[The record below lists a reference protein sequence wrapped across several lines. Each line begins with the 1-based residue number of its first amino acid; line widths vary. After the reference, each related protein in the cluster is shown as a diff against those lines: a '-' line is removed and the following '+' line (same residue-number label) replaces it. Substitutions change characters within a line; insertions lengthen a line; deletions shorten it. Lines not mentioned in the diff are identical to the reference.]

1 MNPEISVRNVDVSE
15 DSGLRNMEVNL
26 AKNYIKTPTKSITTR
41 DFFKDTKFPLDIS
54 MLSEHFIRFSKEHLR
69 NYYYDKKVTDKINQN
84 FAKHKRKVSVNTTTL
99 TIVEYRTTG
108 ISANIPTE
116 EEIKALI
123 NAAYAFSDVVVIPSV
138 PKFSRTIDID
148 TIEIFLKYVAN
159 CLERIEIINKK
170 KIMGYIP
177 MTAPAFLEIVID
189 FYLDNGVNAYCI
201 DFDGT
206 TLSTNLSQIEAIKR
220 TLAERGYEENSFL
233 HYINIA
239 YGKAI
244 NDIGVLSARDLLVF
258 GHGLDSLGGVHT
270 GPKRGK
276 QFFEWLKEHKDVL
289 KNTTRVLSKEDYGY
303 YRYKEKA
310 DLSRVYPED
319 AMISLE
325 DVIQREAFSTKRRL
339 LNIVNLQQQAL
350 ESNNLR
356 EIVKETPE
364 KTIEY
369 FDSKR
374 CVSKDDIK
382 QMKK

>member
-1 MNPEISVRNVDVSE
+1 MNPEISVRNIDVSD

-41 DFFKDTKFPLDIS
+41 DFFKDTEFPFDIS

-69 NYYYDKKVTDKINQN
+69 DYYYDKKVTDKINQN

-138 PKFSRTIDID
+138 PKFSRNIDID
-148 TIEIFLKYVAN
+148 TIEIFLKYVTN

-177 MTAPAFLEIVID
+177 MIAPAFLEIVID
-189 FYLDNGVNAYCI
+189 FYLDNGVNAYCV

-206 TLSTNLSQIEAIKR
+206 TLSTNLSQIEAVKR

-244 NDIGVLSARDLLVF
+244 NDIGVLSARDLLGF
-258 GHGLDSLGGVHT
+258 GHGLDSLGGIHT

-303 YRYKEKA
+303 YRYKEEA
-310 DLSRVYPED
+310 DLNRIYPED

-325 DVIQREAFSTKRRL
+325 DIIQKGAFSTKRKL

-350 ESNNLR
+350 ESNKLR
-356 EIVKETPE
+356 EIVKETPD